1 MYFELFFHVISF
13 FKALKINTTKR
24 DLRND
29 WMCATTK
36 LIQIFLF
43 FLQSIESPLKKLNAA
58 SPSTSKASFAADPL
72 SLIQAK
78 ADTFDGLD
86 PLSMFAAQEA
96 SSNKTAAV
104 ASSASVTTK
113 EKVHVHL

>member
-1 MYFELFFHVISF
+1 MSF
-13 FKALKINTTKR
+13 F
-24 DLRND
+24 
-29 WMCATTK
+29 W
-36 LIQIFLF
+36 
-43 FLQSIESPLKKLNAA
+43 QSIESPLKKLNAA

-96 SSNKTAAV
+96 SSNKVAAV
-104 ASSASVTTK
+104 ATSASVTSK
-113 EKVHVHL
+113 EKVHPCTSVNVEYYDYYFGFGSHLVRLATT

>member
-1 MYFELFFHVISF
+1 MSF
-13 FKALKINTTKR
+13 F
-24 DLRND
+24 
-29 WMCATTK
+29 W
-36 LIQIFLF
+36 
-43 FLQSIESPLKKLNAA
+43 QSIESPLKKLNAA

-96 SSNKTAAV
+96 SSNKVAAV
-104 ASSASVTTK
+104 ATSASVTTK
-113 EKVHVHL
+113 EKVHVHPCTPVNVEYYDYYYGFGSHLVRLATT

>member
-1 MYFELFFHVISF
+1 MQ
-13 FKALKINTTKR
+13 N
-24 DLRND
+24 
-29 WMCATTK
+29 
-36 LIQIFLF
+36 
-43 FLQSIESPLKKLNAA
+43 IESPLKKLNAS

-96 SSNKTAAV
+96 SSNKTAAM
-104 ASSASVTTK
+104 ATSASVTTK
-113 EKVHVHL
+113 EKVHVHLYMKNIIIIIMVLEAILSGWQPHEK

>member
-1 MYFELFFHVISF
+1 M
-13 FKALKINTTKR
+13 KINTTKK
-24 DLRND
+24 DLCDD

-96 SSNKTAAV
+96 SSNKTAAM

>member
-1 MYFELFFHVISF
+1 MCNNKVNSNIS
-13 FKALKINTTKR
+13 
-24 DLRND
+24 
-29 WMCATTK
+29 
-36 LIQIFLF
+36 LF

-104 ASSASVTTK
+104 ASSSSVTAK